1 MHVKRVTYPN
11 AAETTELGAMGTQ
24 ACIPQ
29 FLHANET
36 PENLSNALKTV
47 KRCQSSPD

>member
-11 AAETTELGAMGTQ
+11 AVETTELGAMGTQ
-24 ACIPQ
+24 ARIPQ

-36 PENLSNALKTV
+36 PGKT
-47 KRCQSSPD
+47 SAML

>member
-24 ACIPQ
+24 ARIPHSSMQ
-29 FLHANET
+29 MKHR
-36 PENLSNALKTV
+36 KT
-47 KRCQSSPD
+47 SAML